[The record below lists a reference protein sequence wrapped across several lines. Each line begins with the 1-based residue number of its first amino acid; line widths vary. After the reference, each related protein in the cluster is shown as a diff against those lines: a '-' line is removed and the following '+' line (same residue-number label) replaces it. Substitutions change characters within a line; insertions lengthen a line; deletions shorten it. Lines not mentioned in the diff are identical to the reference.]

1 MTLRE
6 TLAYRPNV
14 GIVLFNGKG
23 EIFMARRADLPGD
36 IWQFPQGGIDE
47 GEEPEQAVWREMK
60 EEIGTNN
67 AAMIG
72 KRDGWFL
79 YDLPD
84 HLIGKALH
92 GKYRGQKQQW
102 FLFRFTG
109 QDSDIKLD
117 TFEEIE
123 FTTWRW
129 VPPEDVLSDKYN
141 LGFKKEVYERLL
153 PDILALYQ
161 AASKA

>member
-14 GIVLFNGKG
+14 GIVLFNEKG
-23 EIFMARRADLPGD
+23 EIFMARRADLPDD

-60 EEIGTNN
+60 EEIGTDN
-67 AAMIG
+67 AIMIG

-84 HLIGKALH
+84 NLIGKALH

-102 FLFRFTG
+102 FLFRYTG

-129 VPPEDVLSDKYN
+129 VPPGDVLSGKYN
-141 LGFKKEVYERLL
+141 LGFKKDVYERLL
-153 PDILALYQ
+153 PDILAIYQ
-161 AASKA
+161 ASPKA

>member
-23 EIFMARRADLPGD
+23 EIFMARRADLSGD

-60 EEIGTNN
+60 EEIGTNS
-67 AAMIG
+67 ATMIG

-109 QDSDIKLD
+109 QDSDIRLD

-129 VPPEDVLSDKYN
+129 VPPEDVLSGRYN

-153 PDILALYQ
+153 PDILAIYR
-161 AASKA
+161 AVSKD

>member
-14 GIVLFNGKG
+14 GIVLFNETG
-23 EIFMARRADLPGD
+23 ELFMARRADLPGD

-60 EEIGTNN
+60 EEIGTTN
-67 AAMIG
+67 AVMIG

-117 TFEEIE
+117 TFEEVE

-129 VPPEDVLSDKYN
+129 VPPEDVLSGTYN
-141 LGFKKEVYERLL
+141 LGFKKDVYARLL
-153 PDILALYQ
+153 PDILAIYR